1 MHCYRVYY
9 NDNEKKYKVIPT
21 LILPGLPCTSIFEDS
36 NSWHRA
42 IVLRIVDDDNVQ
54 VIKIFKYNI

>member
-1 MHCYRVYY
+1 VYY